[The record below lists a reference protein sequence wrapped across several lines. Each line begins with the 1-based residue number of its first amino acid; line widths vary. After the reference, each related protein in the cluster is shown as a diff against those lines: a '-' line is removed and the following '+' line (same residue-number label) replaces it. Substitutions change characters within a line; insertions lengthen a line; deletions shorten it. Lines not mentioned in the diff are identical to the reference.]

1 MFETLKAKTQK
12 TRAEPK
18 GSIAFLVS
26 DDLTVSGYTS
36 IGKNPEVVAAANRI
50 ASLVASMTIHLMQN
64 TDRGDIRVKN
74 GLSRKIDINPYK
86 YGTRQTF
93 IQTIVKNLLIA
104 SNNPGNAIVFPVTS
118 GEYIEDLIPIPP
130 EQYSLIPD
138 GAGYRV
144 IYAGRHFA
152 PDEVL
157 HFVYN
162 PSSTYPWKGEGI
174 KVQLRQLVQSLS
186 QADKTKR
193 SFLSSKWKP
202 SVVVKVDAMTEE
214 FASEKGRK
222 RLTEEFIKTGEE
234 GEPWFI
240 PADQIDIEQVKPLT
254 LNDLAI
260 SDTVKLDKRSVAAL
274 FGVPPFVLGVESYN
288 KDEWN
293 NFIST
298 VIMPI
303 AQGIEQELTKKL
315 LVSPDM
321 YFKFN
326 SRSLFAYDIT
336 QLAQVGD
343 DQYIRGI
350 MTGNEV
356 RDWLGL
362 SPLDGLD
369 ELIILENYI
378 PRGMIGDQKKLIQGG
393 EIGE

>member
-1 MFETLKAKTQK
+1 MFETLKAKIQK

-18 GSIAFLVS
+18 GSVAFLVS
-26 DDLTVSGYTS
+26 DDLNISGYTS

-130 EQYSLIPD
+130 EQYSLTPD
-138 GAGYRV
+138 GVGYRV
-144 IYAGRHFA
+144 IYAGRHFV

-162 PSSTYPWKGEGI
+162 PSTTYPWKGEGI
-174 KVQLRQLVQSLS
+174 KVQLKQLVQSLS

-222 RLTEEFIKTGEE
+222 RLAEEFIKTGEE

-240 PADQIDIEQVKPLT
+240 PADQIEIEQVKPLT

-260 SDTVKLDKRSVAAL
+260 SDTVKLDKRTVAAL

-315 LVSPDM
+315 LISPDM

-393 EIGE
+393 ETGE